1 MKHSDAR
8 IPDFQAPQL
17 RSLYSSERRSV
28 DAEQLASAELK
39 FVQKNVYR
47 SVIEGHSY
55 YIKHFCEHRRRHQ
68 LQLKQGLKQ
77 HKAEQEL
84 ATLKQLEK
92 LGFSAIQPASV
103 LLRTSPEGMQE
114 SILITEDYLAANPD
128 TQLMSDYIAA
138 HGPQTTLLLLE
149 DTVNR
154 LLQCGLI
161 HLDIHTDNFFTDGK
175 QVTLLDTE
183 DLIFSRQ
190 HKYLIKMFSMLAKN
204 LSRDQDKLKITPAQI
219 QQFVDALITRES
231 LNKKSIYRNIYRQHL
246 VKSADLI
253 FRFIKGKYGFKELK
267 RRLQPPAALQFFR

>member
-161 HLDIHTDNFFTDGK
+161 HLDIHTDNFLPT
-175 QVTLLDTE
+175 V
-183 DLIFSRQ
+183 SR
-190 HKYLIKMFSMLAKN
+190 
-204 LSRDQDKLKITPAQI
+204 
-219 QQFVDALITRES
+219 
-231 LNKKSIYRNIYRQHL
+231 
-246 VKSADLI
+246 
-253 FRFIKGKYGFKELK
+253 
-267 RRLQPPAALQFFR
+267 